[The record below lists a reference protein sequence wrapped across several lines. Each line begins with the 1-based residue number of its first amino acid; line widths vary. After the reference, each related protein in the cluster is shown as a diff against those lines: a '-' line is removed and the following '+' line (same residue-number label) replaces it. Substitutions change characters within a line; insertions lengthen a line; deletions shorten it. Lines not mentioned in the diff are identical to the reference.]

1 MMSLLCE
8 NCAWRIGSRTE
19 GKESCAAF
27 PEGIPVEIITG
38 RFDHR
43 LEYPGDGG
51 LRYKP
56 VHPLD
61 LDPPDPNVIESDG
74 EEMP

>member
-1 MMSLLCE
+1 MRTMLCD
-8 NCAWRIGSRTE
+8 NCMWHLD
-19 GKESCAAF
+19 GKEGIEGERCAAF
-27 PEGIPVEIITG
+27 MEGIPYEITSG

-56 VHPLD
+56 VHPLE
-61 LDPPDPNVIESDG
+61 PGPARPE
-74 EEMP
+74 